1 MERLTGV
8 IQPYAWGSLTAI
20 PELLDV
26 EPTGEPQA
34 ELWFGAHPL
43 APSLVDGEPLDKVVA
58 HDPVGVVGRASVEAF
73 GSRLPFLLKIIAAAQ
88 PLSLQAHPS
97 REQAEAGYAREQAAG
112 VPRDAPHRTY
122 RDGWPKPELL
132 CALVETEALCG
143 FREPGETYHLFEEL
157 AVGSALELVAPL
169 ADADVPA
176 AERLG
181 MVFSRLLRLTPDER
195 TVISEIVQAAEA
207 VQGPDDL
214 VSFARTACELNAY
227 YPGDPGVLAA
237 LLMNRITLQPGDAL
251 FMPSGNLHA
260 YLSGGGVEIMANSDN
275 VMRGGLTPKYVNVD
289 ELLTIL
295 DFTPGLRGLITPIEE
310 SRGVWRYPTPAP
322 EFALWRIEPHGE
334 QVAVPAAGSGR
345 VLLVT
350 DGGLTATSPTAK
362 LDLAR
367 GQAALLSADEEAVLT
382 GRGTAFV
389 GGPGVPQ
396 SQIG

>member
-1 MERLTGV
+1 MIERLTGV
-8 IQPYAWGSLTAI
+8 IQPYAWGSRTAI
-20 PELLDV
+20 PEFLGV
-26 EPTGEPQA
+26 EPTGGPQA

-43 APSLVDGEPLDKVVA
+43 APSIVDGEPLDKVVDQ
-58 HDPVGVVGRASVEAF
+58 DPVGVVGRASVDAF
-73 GSRLPFLLKIIAAAQ
+73 GPRLPFLMKIIAAAQ

-132 CALVETEALCG
+132 CALVETDALCG
-143 FREPGETYHLFEEL
+143 FRQPGEAYQLFEKL
-157 AVGSALELVAPL
+157 AVTEALELVGPL
-169 ADADVPA
+169 DDADLPPG
-176 AERLG
+176 ERLRV
-181 MVFSRLLRLTPDER
+181 VFARLLRLQPDDR
-195 TVISEIVQAAEA
+195 SVIWDVAGAAEA
-207 VQGPDDL
+207 VAGSDGWA
-214 VSFARTACELNAY
+214 SFARTAQELNAH

-251 FMPSGNLHA
+251 FMPPGNLHA

-275 VMRGGLTPKYVNVD
+275 VMRGGLTPKYVNID

-295 DFTPGLRGLITPIEE
+295 DFTPGLRGLITPSEE

-322 EFALWRIEPHGE
+322 EFALWRVEPRDE
-334 QVAVPAAGSGR
+334 PVVAPATGGGR

-350 DGGLTATSPTAK
+350 DGDLTLRSSTSR
-362 LDLAR
+362 LRLVR
-367 GQAALLSADEEAVLT
+367 GESALLSAGDEAVLT

-389 GGPGVPQ
+389 GGPGVF
-396 SQIG
+396 